1 MSEIICRSITI
12 RGKVQGVFFRQH
24 TKAKADTLNIN
35 GFVRNE
41 SDGTVF
47 ILAEG
52 KYEDIEKLIVW
63 CHQGSPLAVVSKVEM
78 AEAAIQ
84 NFKDFSIRR

>member
-1 MSEIICRSITI
+1 MSENICRSITI

-24 TKAKADTLNIN
+24 TKAKADTLDIN

-52 KYEDIEKLIVW
+52 KSEDIEKLIVW
-63 CHQGSPLAVVSKVEM
+63 CHEGSPLAVVSEVEE

-84 NFKDFSIRR
+84 NFKEFSIKK